1 MYSAE
6 RTFFCSLTAIIEQ
19 IVAHTSRLRLSTAK
33 IRFQRTP
40 VPHIILPAKSANARR
55 KRMAARSGQRGC
67 IVKNGKFWA
76 VRFRIDLPGQF
87 ERKLRY
93 VRICPI
99 EGEGALPKVE
109 RHRKALDIIAQE
121 GANSEEVFN
130 QTESSTVTFR
140 EQSQIWLTTVSNRRR
155 KPIKRTRWQ
164 IGGVILSGLTPKLET
179 CLWRA
184 STTVR
189 YGILFQKCQRQGSN
203 QKP

>member
-6 RTFFCSLTAIIEQ
+6 RTFFCKLTAIIQ
-19 IVAHTSRLRLSTAK
+19 HIVAQTSRLRLPTAK
-33 IRFQRTP
+33 IQFQRTP
-40 VPHIILPAKSANARR
+40 VPHIIPPAKLANARR

-87 ERKLRY
+87 ERKFGTSASARLRAK
-93 VRICPI
+93 VRCRKLSGIGRLSTSSLRRERTAKRFSIKPNLQLSRFENNHKSGSLLCPTA
-99 EGEGALPKVE
+99 GVS
-109 RHRKALDIIAQE
+109 R
-121 GANSEEVFN
+121 
-130 QTESSTVTFR
+130 SSC
-140 EQSQIWLTTVSNRRR
+140 
-155 KPIKRTRWQ
+155 TRWQ